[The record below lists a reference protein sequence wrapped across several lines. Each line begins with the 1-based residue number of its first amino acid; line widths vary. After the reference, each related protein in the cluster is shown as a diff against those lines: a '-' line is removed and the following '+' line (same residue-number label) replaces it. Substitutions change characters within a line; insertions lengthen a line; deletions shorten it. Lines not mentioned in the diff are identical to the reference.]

1 MKALIFAAGLGT
13 RLRPLTNDR
22 PKSLVEV
29 NGVTLLEI
37 AIRRLIGA
45 GCREIIVNVHHFA
58 EQIIDFIEKNGQF
71 GIQIAV
77 SDEREQLLDTG
88 GGLKKAAW
96 FFDDGQPFLV
106 CNADVLTDMDL
117 AHFYQKH
124 LESHAIATLAVRR
137 RTTSRYFLF
146 DEKMHLCGWQNAK
159 TGEEKLA
166 VRQLAVGSQ
175 PPFNPSI
182 PQSLNPLVG
191 SQPHFNPSILQSF
204 NPFAFSGIHAI
215 SPALFNWMPATEG
228 PFSIIDVYLEAAQ
241 TGLILGHDHS
251 ADEWLDVG
259 KPEALEAAAAFLKK
273 NRNFA

>member
-1 MKALIFAAGLGT
+1 MLFAAGLGT

-22 PKSLVEV
+22 PKALVEV
-29 NGVTLLEI
+29 NGITLLEV
-37 AIRRLIGA
+37 AIRRLKAA
-45 GCREIIVNVHHFA
+45 GCRELIVNVHHFA
-58 EQIIDFIEKNGQF
+58 EQVIDFIEKNRQF
-71 GIQIAV
+71 GIQIAI
-77 SDEREQLLDTG
+77 SDERGQLLDTG

-124 LESHAIATLAVRR
+124 IESTAIATLAVRR
-137 RTTSRYFLF
+137 RSTSRYFLF

-166 VRQLAVGSQ
+166 VGSWQLAASSQ
-175 PPFNPSI
+175 QMADKEANIPSHLI
-182 PQSLNPLVG
+182 PAYLPY
-191 SQPHFNPSILQSF
+191 
-204 NPFAFSGIHAI
+204 AFSGLHAI
-215 SPALFNWMPATEG
+215 SPALFNWMPAGDG

-251 ADEWLDVG
+251 TDEWLDVG
-259 KPEALEAAAAFLKK
+259 KPEALPAAADFLKK
-273 NRNFA
+273 NRNFAID

>member
-22 PKSLVEV
+22 PKALVEV

-37 AIRRLIGA
+37 AIRRLKAA

-58 EQIIDFIEKNGQF
+58 EQVIDFIEKNGQF

-96 FFDDGQPFLV
+96 FFDDGLPFLV
-106 CNADVLTDMDL
+106 CNADVLTDMNL

-124 LESHAIATLAVRR
+124 LESGAIATLAVRR

-146 DEKMHLCGWQNAK
+146 DEKMRLCGWQNAK
-159 TGEEKLA
+159 TGEE
-166 VRQLAVGSQ
+166 RIVGS
-175 PPFNPSI
+175 
-182 PQSLNPLVG
+182 PQSTVG
-191 SQPHFNPSILQSF
+191 SPQSAVAPLQSFNPSILQSFNPLAF

-215 SPALFNWMPATEG
+215 SPALFNWLPATKG

-241 TGLILGHDHS
+241 TCLILGFDHS

-259 KPEALEAAAAFLKK
+259 KPEALEAAEAFLKK
-273 NRNFA
+273 NCNFASAND

>member
-1 MKALIFAAGLGT
+1 MKAMLFAAGLGT

-22 PKSLVEV
+22 PKALVEV

-58 EQIIDFIEKNGQF
+58 EQIIDFIEKNGEF

-146 DEKMHLCGWQNAK
+146 DEKMRLCGWQNAK
-159 TGEEKLA
+159 TGEERI
-166 VRQLAVGSQ
+166 VGSPQLAVAPLQSFNPSIPQ
-175 PPFNPSI
+175 FLNPSI
-182 PQSLNPLVG
+182 PQSLNPL
-191 SQPHFNPSILQSF
+191 
-204 NPFAFSGIHAI
+204 AFSGIHAI
-215 SPALFNWMPATEG
+215 SPALFNWMPAAEG

-241 TGLILGHDHS
+241 TGLILGLDHS

-259 KPEALEAAAAFLKK
+259 KPEALETAAAFLKK
-273 NRNFA
+273 NCNFA

>member
-22 PKSLVEV
+22 PKALVEV

-37 AIRRLIGA
+37 AIRRLKVA
-45 GCREIIVNVHHFA
+45 GCTDIIINIHHFA
-58 EQIIDFIEKNGQF
+58 EQVIDFIEKNDQF
-71 GIQIAV
+71 GIQIAI
-77 SDEREQLLDTG
+77 SDERELLLDTG

-124 LESHAIATLAVRR
+124 LESGAIATLAVRR

-146 DEKMHLCGWQNAK
+146 DEKMRLCGWQNAK
-159 TGEEKLA
+159 TGE
-166 VRQLAVGSQ
+166 VRLVDGDWMLL
-175 PPFNPSI
+175 PLTPS
-182 PQSLNPLVG
+182 SPL
-191 SQPHFNPSILQSF
+191 
-204 NPFAFSGIHAI
+204 AFSGIHVI
-215 SPALFNWMPATEG
+215 SPALFNWMPTTEG

-241 TGLILGHDHS
+241 TGLILGFDHS

-259 KPEALEAAAAFLKK
+259 KPEALQAAAVFLKK